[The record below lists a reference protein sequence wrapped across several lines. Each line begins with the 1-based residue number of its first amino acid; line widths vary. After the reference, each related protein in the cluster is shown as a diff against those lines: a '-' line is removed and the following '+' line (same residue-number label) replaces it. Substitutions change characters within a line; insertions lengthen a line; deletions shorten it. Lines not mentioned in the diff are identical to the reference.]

1 MIEIVSSDGPDTTY
15 VWGFQLFARP
25 EWDLRKDPR
34 VCLDLWEKRGTP
46 FSPNMML
53 SHIPRAGMEDA
64 KQSGILSGRRSEG
77 DEIHNMG
84 IIFSHHF
91 MFRKAESHN

>member
-1 MIEIVSSDGPDTTY
+1 MEYRCTARTLCSGVFSLS
-15 VWGFQLFARP
+15 LARP
-25 EWDLRKDPR
+25 EGMCESTPR
-34 VCLDLWEKRGTP
+34 VCLGLRVKRGTP
-46 FSPNMML
+46 LSPNMML